1 MKELHRILVKVVD
14 TYELQEFA
22 AFSALYNTVMAEG
35 GTDCMKCAEWYCR
48 KEPEEEH
55 FYEILFRLCQKYNV
69 RWASA
74 TPKEK
79 AFIEEVT
86 RVTYE
91 RDKAQRLGLPLSEVR
106 PSFAS

>member
-1 MKELHRILVKVVD
+1 MNDNKNRPASN
-14 TYELQEFA
+14 A
-22 AFSALYNTVMAEG
+22 A
-35 GTDCMKCAEWYCR
+35 WYCR
-48 KEPEEEH
+48 KDPEKER
-55 FYEILFRLCQKYNV
+55 FYEIFFRLCQKYNV

-79 AFIEEVT
+79 AFTEEVT